1 VLTFALHGLYFG
13 VEKDRRY
20 GFTALSAIISLLIIA
35 LVAFFAIL
43 YYQGQR
49 SLESGDIGSP
59 IQRVKNVQCLA
70 QIKKIEM
77 QIQVNG
83 VQNGRYPGD
92 LGKVKGLSES
102 DLRCPVTGSHYLYNA
117 KSGRVSCPDHIR

>member
-1 VLTFALHGLYFG
+1 

-59 IQRVKNVQCLA
+59 IQRAKNVQCLA

-102 DLRCPVTGSHYLYNA
+102 DLRCPVTGSHYLYDVE
-117 KSGRVSCPDHIR
+117 SGRVSCPDHIR